1 MKRKAI
7 IISVKGYKLT
17 LQEKKLIKKEL
28 PWGLILFKR
37 NIKNLNQLKSLVKDI
52 KRSANHPNFPIM
64 IDEEGG
70 AVTRLSKIIRQNV
83 TQKYF
88 GDLYSIDNKIGKL
101 VYNNYIDKISLIL
114 KEIGINI
121 NTVPVLDVLRKNTN
135 KIIGNRSFSKNP
147 RVVKKLGQICVNQY
161 QKNSIITVIKHIPGH
176 GCATLDSHLATPK
189 VNLSIKDL
197 NKNDFYPFK
206 KNKSLLAMTAHVL
219 YKNLDKENVAT
230 FSSKIINQIIRKQ
243 IGYKGILISDDISMK
258 ALKYDIVTNAL
269 KAIRSGCNLVLYCS
283 GVYKENNKLLK
294 KVPFI
299 DSFTKKKT
307 TEIYNV
313 LR

>member
-161 QKNSIITVIKHIPGH
+161 QK
-176 GCATLDSHLATPK
+176 
-189 VNLSIKDL
+189 
-197 NKNDFYPFK
+197 
-206 KNKSLLAMTAHVL
+206 
-219 YKNLDKENVAT
+219 
-230 FSSKIINQIIRKQ
+230 
-243 IGYKGILISDDISMK
+243 
-258 ALKYDIVTNAL
+258 IV
-269 KAIRSGCNLVLYCS
+269 
-283 GVYKENNKLLK
+283 
-294 KVPFI
+294 
-299 DSFTKKKT
+299 
-307 TEIYNV
+307 
-313 LR
+313 